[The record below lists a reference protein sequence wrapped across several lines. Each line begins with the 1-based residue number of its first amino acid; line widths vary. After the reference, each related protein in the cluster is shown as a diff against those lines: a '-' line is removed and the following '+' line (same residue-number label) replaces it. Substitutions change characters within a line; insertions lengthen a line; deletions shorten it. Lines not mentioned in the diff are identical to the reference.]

1 MEHKRG
7 SGMKKVLIIANPSSG
22 EKEAMEISKK
32 LGDIF
37 KQKDIETTLYE
48 TEGED
53 NFQKLTYDALEDGV
67 DTVALLGG
75 DGTVS
80 EFVTQV
86 SDLPYRPYILLLPLG
101 TTNNFARALQAELD
115 MDDLLAKIEKDE
127 MVERQTDVGKI
138 NDGYF
143 ISTLSAGSLPEIAW
157 QTDDELK
164 EIFGSLGYVLEGIT
178 SINEE
183 EEFDLHIQTET
194 EDIKLEEI
202 TLIVIGLTNSVFGIP
217 TFFEEGDVD
226 DGQLQ
231 LYALKTSNLLSEA
244 ASLAH
249 HIFPNKYEN
258 KTDDDELSYTTS
270 FKKAS
275 IHSSKALNLAIDGEK
290 GPTFP
295 IELDVLHN
303 HLTFFVSLADQ

>member
-1 MEHKRG
+1 
-7 SGMKKVLIIANPSSG
+7 MKKVLIIENPASG
-22 EKEAMEISKK
+22 AKKAAETSEKLAE
-32 LGDIF
+32 IF

-48 TEGED
+48 TEGKD
-53 NFQKLTYDALEDGV
+53 DFQQLTYDALEDGV

-80 EFVTQV
+80 EFVSQI
-86 SDLPYRPYILLLPLG
+86 SGLQNRPDILLLPLG

-115 MDDLLAKIEKDE
+115 VDDLLAKIENDE
-127 MVERQTDVGKI
+127 MTEKQTDVGKI
-138 NDGYF
+138 DDDYF

-164 EIFGSLGYVLEGIT
+164 EVFGPFGYILEGIT
-178 SINEE
+178 SINED
-183 EEFDLHIQTET
+183 EEFDIHIQTET
-194 EDIKLEEI
+194 EDIALDEI

-217 TFFEEGDVD
+217 TFFEEGEVD
-226 DGQLQ
+226 DGRLQ

-249 HIFPNKYEN
+249 HIFPNRN
-258 KTDDDELSYTTS
+258 NNQNDNDELSYTTS

-275 IHSSKALNLAIDGEK
+275 IRSSKSLNLAVDGEK

-303 HLTFFVSLADQ
+303 HLTFFVSLTDK

>member
-1 MEHKRG
+1 MERKRG
-7 SGMKKVLIIANPSSG
+7 SGMEKVLIIANPSSG
-22 EKEAMEISKK
+22 EKEATEISKK
-32 LGDIF
+32 LVDIF

-53 NFQKLTYDALEDGV
+53 NFQKLTYDALEEGV

-80 EFVTQV
+80 EFVTQI
-86 SDLPYRPYILLLPLG
+86 SDLPYRPNILLLPLG

-115 MDDLLAKIEKDE
+115 LDDLLAKIEKGE
-127 MVERQTDVGKI
+127 MFERQTDVGKI
-138 NDGYF
+138 NEGYF

-164 EIFGSLGYVLEGIT
+164 EVFGPFGYILEGIT

-202 TLIVIGLTNSVFGIP
+202 TLVVIGLTNSVFGIP

-270 FKKAS
+270 FRKAS
-275 IHSSKALNLAIDGEK
+275 LRSSKTLNLAIDGEK

-303 HLTFFVSLADQ
+303 HLTFFVSLTEQ